1 MKHEHICFFLNAILF
16 SLTNCFPKVIM
27 LKLFFIIISMQESNL
42 QHYCL
47 QNEKYVEDMIHK
59 VFHPWLGR
67 CHLLRGK

>member
-1 MKHEHICFFLNAILF
+1 MKHEHICFFLNGILF
-16 SLTNCFPKVIM
+16 SLTNLLSKSNYAQVI
-27 LKLFFIIISMQESNL
+27 FFIISMQESNL